1 MTDDAGKKRKVKKDY
16 SIAGYTVNGAPYDG
30 KTAVAAGTE
39 VTVIIRAA
47 GNGSYTDKV
56 TRQTETLVCGT
67 DYEIESYKNN
77 NKKGT
82 ATVAIRGIGRYGGTK
97 TVEFAIVGA
106 SMN

>member
-1 MTDDAGKKRKVKKDY
+1 M
-16 SIAGYTVNGAPYDG
+16 
-30 KTAVAAGTE
+30 
-39 VTVIIRAA
+39 IIRAA

-56 TRQTETLVCGT
+56 TRQTETLIYGT

-77 NKKGT
+77 TKKGI
-82 ATVAIRGIGRYGGTK
+82 ATVTIRGIGRYGGTR